1 MRLLRF
7 QVDEEVKIGS
17 LIGTRVIDLEKGRQ
31 LLSESGDNRFDELE
45 VLRGGFQHILL
56 HYGWTF
62 SLLRSLEDSIRELVI
77 HDNSLEESTELF
89 YKEKDIVYKSLFPD
103 HNRILTCRGLN
114 PNTLRTQSAF
124 RLPVIPVGDW
134 RSRNKLIAHKEPF
147 ILPKTQLSESE
158 QGYPG
163 GCNPEVGIILGGF
176 AKDISRADASE
187 IIGAYSIFV
196 DSSMPSTAEV
206 AKRIGVDSEI
216 ALTLG
221 TEPTYHALRMPH
233 PVGPTLVTKDEI
245 LDPYSLEFT
254 LVDSGTVTDYGISK
268 SLMVSFEEIVHYY
281 SHILTLKPGDLLTTS
296 APGFDGLPFEPSY
309 EVHQNPYIEVRSP
322 QLGNLFNPIDD
333 QRHTTG
339 AKDVEAFDPMLPNK
353 DR

>member
-31 LLSESGDNRFDELE
+31 LLSESGDNRFRELE

-147 ILPKTQLSESE
+147 ILPKTVWAQSSIMGILYFSDNCIISGIFDGKPCMCTAMIAFVLLVIFLSISF
-158 QGYPG
+158 GS
-163 GCNPEVGIILGGF
+163 ILKVSG
-176 AKDISRADASE
+176 
-187 IIGAYSIFV
+187 
-196 DSSMPSTAEV
+196 SMST
-206 AKRIGVDSEI
+206 KTGI
-216 ALTLG
+216 AL
-221 TEPTYHALRMPH
+221 
-233 PVGPTLVTKDEI
+233 
-245 LDPYSLEFT
+245 
-254 LVDSGTVTDYGISK
+254 
-268 SLMVSFEEIVHYY
+268 
-281 SHILTLKPGDLLTTS
+281 
-296 APGFDGLPFEPSY
+296 
-309 EVHQNPYIEVRSP
+309 
-322 QLGNLFNPIDD
+322 
-333 QRHTTG
+333 
-339 AKDVEAFDPMLPNK
+339 
-353 DR
+353 